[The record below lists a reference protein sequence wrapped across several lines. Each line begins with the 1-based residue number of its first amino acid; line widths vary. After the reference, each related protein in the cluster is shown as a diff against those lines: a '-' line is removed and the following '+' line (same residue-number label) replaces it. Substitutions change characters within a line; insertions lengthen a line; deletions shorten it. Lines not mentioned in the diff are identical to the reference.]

1 MEHLS
6 YRYFNLESSGG
17 KYESLVI
24 PATLWSYMKHFGW
37 EVVHSNVKNSPS
49 ELGRS
54 IPSNSVNFQQSV
66 RGHYAM
72 MYGKFF
78 RLRGKDRYRNIPYML
93 IRRRVEFSQ
102 DEDLNYEYN
111 KFLRN
116 FLRRRRLLSIL
127 AWRPLWI
134 LVRLIFCAIF
144 VLGGLVFASLS
155 GLFNMTDE
163 LGIKIL
169 DVFKQDPSVFGS
181 LDTTTMKVLAVVLIV
196 FGALILILG
205 LARYFHC
212 YGADH
217 RVNAPGFSLR
227 FTNYSYFIKHHL
239 NYCNMLMLVAQTNG
253 YKRVRLLQYQDK
265 NLMNKSQQHNIVQG
279 RIIREAMHSYQ
290 ADREGDHYPLYF

>member
-1 MEHLS
+1 MAEHFS
-6 YRYFNLESSGG
+6 YKYFNLDSTGG

-37 EVVHSNVKNSPS
+37 EVVHANVKNTPV

-54 IPSNSVNFQQSV
+54 IPSNSPNFQPSV

-78 RLRGKDRYRNIPYML
+78 RLRGKDRFRSIPYML
-93 IRRRVEFSQ
+93 IRRRIEFSN
-102 DEDLNYEYN
+102 DDDLNYEYD

-116 FLRRRRLLSIL
+116 FLRRRRLMAIM
-127 AWRPLWI
+127 AWAPLWI
-134 LVRLIFCAIF
+134 LVRWIFTAIF
-144 VLGGLVFASLS
+144 VLAGVVFCSLT
-155 GLFNMTDE
+155 GVFKTDFGEKVLNFFHLTVDKLGMDEMTMKI
-163 LGIKIL
+163 LGI
-169 DVFKQDPSVFGS
+169 G
-181 LDTTTMKVLAVVLIV
+181 LIV
-196 FGALILILG
+196 FGGLFLILG
-205 LARYFHC
+205 MARYFHC
-212 YGADH
+212 YSAD
-217 RVNAPGFSLR
+217 RIINSPGFSLR
-227 FTNYSYFIKHHL
+227 FTKYSYFIKHHL